1 MKTEELND
9 DIQHLSFLQNLM
21 THFPDRIFMRVLLR
35 NAFFHVIAYR
45 MARGLGPPTGES
57 YSARFKALTGEDL
70 GWK

>member
-1 MKTEELND
+1 MIQEPD
-9 DIQHLSFLQNLM
+9 DEIRHLSFLQNLM
-21 THFPDRIFMRVLLR
+21 THFPDRIFLRVLLR

-57 YSARFKALTGEDL
+57 YSDRFKKITGEDL